1 MPEGCVKVT
10 TALIYI
16 HIMLKSRRL
25 ISASTKFHLRKC
37 KLDFAFPLVDYTN
50 VRSSEMQLAQ
60 KILTNS
66 VLR

>member
-1 MPEGCVKVT
+1 
-10 TALIYI
+10 
-16 HIMLKSRRL
+16 MLKSRRL

-50 VRSSEMQLAQ
+50 IRSSEMQLAQ
-60 KILTNS
+60 NILTNS